1 MRGLLVALAFLL
13 AGASSAADPKAR
25 ATAQLGREAG
35 ILDALDALDR
45 EIDQVARAQE
55 EGRLRL
61 AELEREAKALDAR
74 LAELE
79 GQAKDRRAHLRRRL
93 QAHAGLDASA
103 HLRLLLGARDVAE
116 LVRFRH
122 DLALVMR
129 HDLDLLRAVR
139 EDQARIQAATDE
151 KLKNSA
157 EVEAVQRTLEE
168 RRAALETERGTK
180 AEVLARVR
188 AERGLQERLAAER
201 AKRDAALAEQFA
213 AVPLPGGDEMVRQ
226 RGRLP
231 RPALGRI
238 VGAFGKRH
246 DPELGTDTF
255 SKGID
260 IDAPLGAP
268 VRAVF
273 EGEVVY
279 SGWYKGFGNVVIVR
293 HPGDWYTLY
302 AHLSAVSRGR
312 GDEVGQ
318 GDLVGEVGDTGSLR
332 GPMLYFELRRR
343 SEAMDPTPWLRSG
356 Q

>member
-1 MRGLLVALAFLL
+1 MRRLLVALVLLL
-13 AGASSAADPKAR
+13 AGAASADDPKAR
-25 ATAQLGREAG
+25 AAALLGREAS
-35 ILDALDALDR
+35 ILDGLDALDR
-45 EIDQVARAQE
+45 EIDEVARAQE
-55 EGRLRL
+55 AGRLRL
-61 AELEREAKALDAR
+61 SELQREATALDAR
-74 LAELE
+74 VAELE
-79 GQAKDRRAHLRRRL
+79 AEAKDRRGRLRRRL
-93 QAHAGLDASA
+93 QAHTGLDASA
-103 HLRLLLGARDVAE
+103 HLRLLLGARDLAE

-129 HDLDLLRAVR
+129 HDLDLLRRVR
-139 EDQARIQAATDE
+139 EDQARIAAAAAE
-151 KLKNSA
+151 KLKNSE
-157 EVEAVQRTLEE
+157 EVAVVQRTLEE
-168 RRAALETERGTK
+168 RRARLEAERGTK

-188 AERGLQERLAAER
+188 TERGLQERLAAER

-213 AVPLPGGDEMVRQ
+213 AVPLPGGDDMLRQ

-231 RPALGRI
+231 RPALGRV
-238 VGAFGKRH
+238 VGTFGRRH

-268 VRAVF
+268 VRAVYG
-273 EGEVVY
+273 GEVVY

-312 GDEVGQ
+312 GDKVGQ